1 MEKINQE
8 TFADSTLTMVADLE
22 LNHDVKFT
30 KAETRKLISK
40 VSELAMREWWNTKQ
54 GKRYLSVIQD
64 A

>member
-1 MEKINQE
+1 
-8 TFADSTLTMVADLE
+8 MVADLE